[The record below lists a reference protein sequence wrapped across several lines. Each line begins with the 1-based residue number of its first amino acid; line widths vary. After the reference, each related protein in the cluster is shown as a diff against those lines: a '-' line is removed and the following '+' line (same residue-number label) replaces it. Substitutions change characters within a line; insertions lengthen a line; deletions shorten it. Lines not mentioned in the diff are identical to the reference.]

1 MPAGWAI
8 KANFP
13 NLNSGRVFR
22 FDWFTCFLQFLTA
35 MFVTTALLSKLI
47 PQVRLCVVLSMVD
60 EELWSACHICTTHQL
75 CRTLGSC
82 EHASCTWGFHQSTE
96 GFLVQGV
103 QHACKGCI
111 CSQH

>member
-47 PQVRLCVVLSMVD
+47 PQVRD
-60 EELWSACHICTTHQL
+60 
-75 CRTLGSC
+75 
-82 EHASCTWGFHQSTE
+82 
-96 GFLVQGV
+96 
-103 QHACKGCI
+103 
-111 CSQH
+111 